1 MIESPCVNICTLDAR
16 TKTCL
21 GCGRSIDEIAGWGTM
36 TPADRRRVMSELPAR
51 MAALKSAN
59 AQTATG

>member
-21 GCGRSIDEIAGWGTM
+21 GCGRTIDEIARWSTM
-36 TPADRRRVMSELPAR
+36 IPADRSRVMSELPAR
-51 MAALKSAN
+51 MAAFKSAD

>member
-16 TKTCL
+16 SGLCV
-21 GCGRSIDEIAGWGTM
+21 GCGRSIDEIARWSAM
-36 TPADRRRVMSELPAR
+36 TAAERSRVITELPAR
-51 MAALKSAN
+51 MAAHKTAN

>member
-16 TKTCL
+16 SRACL
-21 GCGRSIDEIAGWGTM
+21 GCGRTIDEITRWSTM
-36 TPADRRRVMSELPAR
+36 TPADRSRVMAELPAR
-51 MAALKSAN
+51 MAAAKSAN

>member
-16 TKTCL
+16 SKTCL
-21 GCGRSIDEIAGWGTM
+21 GCGRTIDEIARWSTM
-36 TPADRRRVMSELPAR
+36 IPAERSRVMSELPAR
-51 MAALKSAN
+51 MAAFKSAD